1 MTRYK
6 EFLRSERYALL
17 ACDYDVLPYYE
28 LVAVKTS
35 VMYNG
40 VALTR
45 YYSDAEPDA
54 KLYTSRGGYSHFK
67 PSAYD
72 SVDIMLPFDMGYMF
86 WLFHNGYE
94 SEEARN
100 VAVQMYRYSEKVRI
114 AFRHR
119 QAGIMDKEVFN
130 KWFAARFR
138 ESAANKRYC

>member
-6 EFLRSERYALL
+6 EFLRSEGHAFL

-28 LVAVKTS
+28 LVDVKTS

-40 VALTR
+40 IVVTR
-45 YYSDAEPDA
+45 YYSDTEPDA
-54 KLYTSRGGYSHFK
+54 EMYRSHGGYSHFK

-72 SVDIMLPFDMGYMF
+72 ADVFMLPFDTGYMF

-100 VAVQMYRYSEKVRI
+100 VAVQMYRYDEKVRI

-138 ESAANKRYC
+138 KSAANKLYC